1 VDGPFV
7 NYTQAFRTLEPNKI
21 TNNPN
26 SSPRVSAAY
35 LTLLNG
41 LLTSMYFDNMN
52 LVSSILLLIRGA
64 TRAPLHMEVILHHVK
79 ALYTVNQLQI
89 SRA

>member
-1 VDGPFV
+1 MEGPFV

-41 LLTSMYFDNMN
+41 LLTSIYFDNMN
-52 LVSSILLLIRGA
+52 LESSILLLIR
-64 TRAPLHMEVILHHVK
+64 APPYGSNPSSRKSPLYGKPIGDKQRV
-79 ALYTVNQLQI
+79 AL
-89 SRA
+89 